1 MVKNEQLYKAVSQ
14 YDKRLR
20 DTHRRLCNA
29 LERLIAARSNDP
41 AQQKTQNRFT
51 VATLAREAGVG
62 RNAIYNNHR
71 ALLDQLRQAA
81 LTVSPKAAQREDRLV
96 EQRMTIEALKLNER
110 RMITENAVLLK
121 RALDSEAQADRH
133 CKQNARLI
141 AERDAGLRP
150 VSIASKKRR

>member
-1 MVKNEQLYKAVSQ
+1 MAKNEQTDKAVSQ
-14 YDKRLR
+14 YDKRLG
-20 DTHRRLCNA
+20 DTHRRLSNA
-29 LERLIAARSNDP
+29 LERLITGRLKDP
-41 AQQKTQNRFT
+41 ALQQTQNRFT

-62 RNAIYNNHR
+62 RNAIYSNHR
-71 ALLDQLRQAA
+71 DLLEELRQAA
-81 LTVSPKAAQREDRLV
+81 LKVSPKAAQREDKLV

-141 AERDAGLRP
+141 AERDAGLQP
-150 VSIASKKRR
+150 VSINAKKRR

>member
-1 MVKNEQLYKAVSQ
+1 MAKNDLVGKAVSQ
-14 YDKRLR
+14 YDKRLG
-20 DTHRRLCNA
+20 DTHRRLSDA
-29 LERLIAARSNDP
+29 LERLINGRSNDP
-41 AQQKTQNRFT
+41 ALQKTQNRFT

-62 RNAIYNNHR
+62 RNAIYTNHR
-71 ALLDQLRQAA
+71 ALLEELRQAA
-81 LTVSPKAAQREDRLV
+81 LKVSPKAAQREDKLV
-96 EQRMTIEALKLNER
+96 EQRMTIETLKLNER

>member
-1 MVKNEQLYKAVSQ
+1 MAKNDQLDKAVGQ
-14 YDKRLR
+14 DDKRLG
-20 DTHRRLCNA
+20 DTHRRLSNA
-29 LERLIAARSNDP
+29 LERLIDGRLNDP
-41 AQQKTQNRFT
+41 ALQKTQNRFT

-62 RNAIYNNHR
+62 RNAIYTNHR
-71 ALLDQLRQAA
+71 DLLEELRQAA
-81 LTVSPKAAQREDRLV
+81 LKVSPKAAQREDKLV

-150 VSIASKKRR
+150 VPIASKKRR

>member
-1 MVKNEQLYKAVSQ
+1 MAKNDQLDKAVSQ
-14 YDKRLR
+14 DDKRLG
-20 DTHRRLCNA
+20 DTHRRLSNA
-29 LERLIAARSNDP
+29 LERLIEGRLNDP
-41 AQQKTQNRFT
+41 ALQKTQNRFT

-62 RNAIYNNHR
+62 RNAIYTNHR
-71 ALLDQLRQAA
+71 DLLEELRQAA
-81 LTVSPKAAQREDRLV
+81 LKVSPKAAQREDKLV
-96 EQRMTIEALKLNER
+96 EQGIAIEALKLNER

-150 VSIASKKRR
+150 VPIASKKRR